1 MRDFISCGLT
11 FLKDYS
17 SSNLGNLDLMQ
28 SNTRRA
34 RHVNQAG
41 HLLKGI

>member
-1 MRDFISCGLT
+1 MRDFIGCGLT
-11 FLKDYS
+11 FLKDD
-17 SSNLGNLDLMQ
+17 SSNLGNLELMQ